1 MMKDEPDNFKLYG
14 DLFWDELHQGLDFEL
29 IAKGYGEWYYDC
41 LPRNKDAPILDVG
54 CGSGEF
60 LHFLQSSGYTR
71 MEGIDL
77 SAQQVERA
85 RKRLSCPIHHAEV
98 GTFLKNRQGY
108 YSMITLNDV
117 LEHIS
122 KNDLVSFLTI
132 LRNGLLITGGGLV
145 IFVPQA
151 AGFSSL
157 YNRNIDFT
165 HQLIFTEISLRYVL
179 KMAGFSE
186 VRFVPERWPLKLTPR
201 HLTYRLVR
209 WMWFKILK
217 LIYFIELPG
226 QIHPSTFQIRILAV
240 AKP

>member
-1 MMKDEPDNFKLYG
+1 MKDQQENFKLYG
-14 DLFWDELHQGLDFEL
+14 DLFWDELHRGQNFEL

-41 LPRNKDAPILDVG
+41 LPGDKDAPILDVG

-60 LHFLQSSGYTR
+60 LYFLQSPGYTR

-85 RKRLSCPIHHAEV
+85 QKRLACPIHHGEV
-98 GTFLKNRQGY
+98 DAFLRDRKGY
-108 YSMITLNDV
+108 YSLIALNDV
-117 LEHIS
+117 LEHIP

-132 LRNGLLITGGGLV
+132 LRHGLMTTGGALV
-145 IFVPQA
+145 VFVPQA
-151 AGFSSL
+151 AGFSSI
-157 YNRNIDFT
+157 YNRYIDFT
-165 HQLIFTEISLRYVL
+165 HQLIFTEISLKYVL
-179 KMAGFSE
+179 QMAGFSE
-186 VRFVPERWPLKLTPR
+186 VRFVPERWLIKWTPR

-226 QIHPSTFQIRILAV
+226 QIHPSTFQIRVLAV